1 MAIIRS
7 IPSEKVI
14 GGRIIKSSEIVIVS
28 EPEYSSNGEGLIII
42 KDIPFCKLK
51 LNHAATDHVRVK
63 SLTNTLIIPDIG
75 MFDEKYDE
83 LSITSESCVEFYFAK
98 GHWYITSSD
107 GLKMS

>member
-28 EPEYSSNGEGLIII
+28 EPEYTSNGEGLIIV
-42 KDIPFCKLK
+42 KDISFCKLK
-51 LNHAATDHVRVK
+51 LNHMTTDHVRVK

-83 LSITSESCVEFYFAK
+83 LSITNESCVEFYFAQ

>member
-28 EPEYSSNGEGLIII
+28 EPEYTSNGEGLIIL
-42 KDIPFCKLK
+42 KDIDFCKVK
-51 LNHAATDHVRVK
+51 LNHLATDHVRIK

-75 MFDEKYDE
+75 RFDEKYDE
-83 LSITSESCVEFYFAK
+83 LSINSDACVEFYFAQ
-98 GHWYITSSD
+98 GNWYITSSD

>member
-14 GGRIIKSSEIVIVS
+14 GGRIIKSSEIVLIS
-28 EPEYSSNGEGLIII
+28 ESEYTSNGEGLIII
-42 KDIPFCKLK
+42 KDVPFCKLK

-75 MFDEKYDE
+75 LFDEIYDE
-83 LSITSESCVEFYFAK
+83 LVYKIPNVPDITCDNKLVPINVA
-98 GHWYITSSD
+98 IVPPTT
-107 GLKMS
+107 

>member
-28 EPEYSSNGEGLIII
+28 EPEYTSNGEGLIIV
-42 KDIPFCKLK
+42 KDVPFCKLK
-51 LNHAATDHVRVK
+51 LTHLATDHVRVK

-75 MFDEKYDE
+75 LFDEKYDE
-83 LSITSESCVEFYFAK
+83 LSINSESCVEFYFAQ
-98 GHWYITSSD
+98 GNWYITSSD
-107 GLKMS
+107 GLKLS

>member
-28 EPEYSSNGEGLIII
+28 EPEYTSNGEGLIIV
-42 KDIPFCKLK
+42 KDIDFCKLK
-51 LNHAATDHVRVK
+51 LNHASTDHVRVK
-63 SLTNTLIIPDIG
+63 SMTNTLIIPDIG

-83 LSITSESCVEFYFAK
+83 MSITSESCVEFYFTQ
-98 GHWYITSSD
+98 GNWYITSSD
-107 GLKMS
+107 GIKMS

>member
-83 LSITSESCVEFYFAK
+83 LSITSESCVEFYFTQ

>member
-28 EPEYSSNGEGLIII
+28 EPEYTSNGEGLIIV
-42 KDIPFCKLK
+42 KDISFCKLK
-51 LNHAATDHVRVK
+51 LNHMVTDHVRVK

-83 LSITSESCVEFYFAK
+83 LSITNESCVEFYFAQ